1 MQHELPA
8 NPMNTRAIL
17 GKKGEDLALQYLQ
30 KKGYTLLERN
40 WRFRHKEV
48 DIIATD
54 GRDLVFVEVKTR
66 SSDWFGA
73 PEEAVDDRKQRYLM
87 DAAEAFIRIRKLDTN
102 IRFDVVSIILKPGY
116 QSIDHIMDAF

>member
-1 MQHELPA
+1 
-8 NPMNTRAIL
+8 MNARAAL

-40 WRFRHKEV
+40 WRFHHKEV

-66 SSDWFGA
+66 SGEWFGA
-73 PEEAVDDRKQRYLM
+73 PEEAVDSKKQRYLM
-87 DAAEAFIRIRKLDTN
+87 TAAEAYIKIRDIDTN

-116 QSIDHIMDAF
+116 QSIDHIEEAF

>member
-1 MQHELPA
+1 MQPELQA
-8 NPMNTRAIL
+8 DPMNARTAL
-17 GKKGEDLALQYLQ
+17 GKKGEDLTVQYLL

-54 GRDLVFVEVKTR
+54 GHDLVFVEVKTR
-66 SSDWFGA
+66 SSEWFGT
-73 PEEAVDDRKQRYLM
+73 PEEAVDDKKQRYLM

-116 QSIDHIMDAF
+116 QSIDHIEEAF

>member
-1 MQHELPA
+1 
-8 NPMNTRAIL
+8 MNARASL

-48 DIIATD
+48 DIIAAD

-66 SSDWFGA
+66 SSDWFGS
-73 PEEAVDDRKQRYLM
+73 PEEAVDDKKQRYLM
-87 DAAEAFIRIRKLDTN
+87 DAAEAFIRIRNMDTN
-102 IRFDVVSIILKPGY
+102 IRFDVVSIILKQGY
-116 QSIDHIMDAF
+116 QSIDHIEEAF

>member
-1 MQHELPA
+1 
-8 NPMNTRAIL
+8 MNARAIL

-48 DIIATD
+48 DIIAAD

-66 SSDWFGA
+66 SSNWFGA
-73 PEEAVDDRKQRYLM
+73 TDVAVYDKKQRYLM
-87 DAAEAFIRIRKLDTN
+87 DAAEAFIRIRNINTN

-116 QSIDHIMDAF
+116 QSIDHIEEAF